1 MLWLNSFLSEIIIK
15 LIIIITVIII
25 ITINIIITVISQG
38 RLYNCIYNTCLCSVH
53 FPRFKYQTSYLLDQM
68 ES

>member
-1 MLWLNSFLSEIIIK
+1 MLWLNSFLSEIIIT

>member
-1 MLWLNSFLSEIIIK
+1 MVLWLNSFLSEIIIK
-15 LIIIITVIII
+15 IIIIITIII
-25 ITINIIITVISQG
+25 INIIITVISQR

>member
-15 LIIIITVIII
+15 LIIIITAIII
-25 ITINIIITVISQG
+25 IINIIITVISQG